1 MEEEKKTNEERKIPP
16 KERRTFRAIGEVFHF
31 RNRNVEAVE
40 ASPKYSPC
48 SKCAF
53 NAILCFDDDFKRV
66 VGSCIGKFREDKKN
80 VYFINTKRH

>member
-31 RNRNVEAVE
+31 RNRNVEAV
-40 ASPKYSPC
+40 AATHRFHPC
-48 SKCAF
+48 EKCAF
-53 NAILCFDDDFKRV
+53 KATQCFDEDFKRV
-66 VGSCIGKFREDKKN
+66 VGTCIGKFREDKKN